1 MYSTLSPTS
10 SGSSV
15 RPGRP
20 PRPNPPIPTISN
32 WVPGNGSRNNK

>member
-10 SGSSV
+10 SGSSGSS
-15 RPGRP
+15 GRP
-20 PRPNPPIPTISN
+20 TPPRPTISN